1 LLTLAVYKVSLSFP
15 REEMFGL
22 TGQMG
27 RASVSIGSNLAEGCC
42 RASHADFARFAQIA
56 LGSAS
61 ELEYQLLLARDLKM
75 LSDADLQP
83 LTDSV
88 ERTKRMLTALVK
100 TLRKAA
106 QFLFGCPLSEGVG
119 IG

>member
-1 LLTLAVYKVSLSFP
+1 MLALAVYKVGRSFP

-22 TGQMG
+22 TGQMR

-42 RASHADFARFAQIA
+42 RASDADFARFAQIA

-75 LSDADLQP
+75 LADVEYQP

-88 ERTKRMLTALVK
+88 ERTKRMLTALLK
-100 TLRKAA
+100 TLRKVA
-106 QFLFGCPLSEGVG
+106 
-119 IG
+119 